1 MNKLIPETKLTLLAK
16 EAQKKHNFALILV
29 IAVLIQIV
37 ASIPQVIIM
46 LPITLLS
53 SDRLGTIPELS
64 GYARISIDADTVI
77 LVNLFCTV
85 FCIIFTL
92 IYCTKIEKRSL
103 KSLGFRGK
111 TPALEYLVG
120 LVIGTAM
127 LLIAWGICLAT
138 GSAVCVGLS
147 PSISPILLLFLLGF
161 MVQGMSEEV
170 LCRGYVM
177 QSTSIRYAAIVAI
190 LLNAVFFAA
199 LHLGNNSVSVLPIV
213 NIFLFGVFASLY
225 MWKRG
230 NIWGIAALHTSWN
243 FAQGNLVGIRVS
255 GNYMGP
261 TVLQTKYYSSGALIN
276 GGDFGIEGGIAC
288 TIVFVVGII
297 ILLLIPVRADA
308 RCAE

>member
-1 MNKLIPETKLTLLAK
+1 MNKVIPETKLTLLAG
-16 EAQKKHNFALILV
+16 EAQKRYNFGLILV
-29 IAVLIQIV
+29 FAVLIQVV
-37 ASIPQVIIM
+37 AAIPQIM
-46 LPITLLS
+46 IMVSLMFLNMENIGAVTDLS
-53 SDRLGTIPELS
+53 R
-64 GYARISIDADTVI
+64 YAYLNIDSNTMI

-85 FCIIFTL
+85 FCIIFTIIL
-92 IYCTKIEKRSL
+92 CTRIEKRSI

-111 TPALEYLVG
+111 TPALEYLIG
-120 LVIGTAM
+120 LVIGAAM
-127 LLIAWGICLAT
+127 LLIAWGICLVT

-147 PSISPILLLFLLGF
+147 PEISPVILLFLLGF

-177 QSTSIRYAAIVAI
+177 QSLSIRYTAIVSV
-190 LLNAVFFAA
+190 LLNALFFAS
-199 LHLGNNSVSVLPIV
+199 LHLGNNSVSVLPII

-230 NIWGIAALHTSWN
+230 NIWGVSALHTAWN

-261 TVLQTKYYSSGALIN
+261 TVLKTQYQSTGTLIN
-276 GGDFGIEGGIAC
+276 GGGFGIEGGIAC

-297 ILLLIPVRADA
+297 IVLLIPVRADS
-308 RCAE
+308 RCSE